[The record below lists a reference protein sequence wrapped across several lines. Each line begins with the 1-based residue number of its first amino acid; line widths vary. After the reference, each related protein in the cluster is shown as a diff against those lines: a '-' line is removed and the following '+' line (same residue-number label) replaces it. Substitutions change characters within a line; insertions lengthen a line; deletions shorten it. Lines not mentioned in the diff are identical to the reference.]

1 MKLYLQFGYG
11 MKRLCEKNEAALRE
25 CSVVLSPR
33 DLTPGQAIAVGKN
46 LGKTGGRVWFDPQM
60 YAPRSERGRLSEY
73 DYRPQGFQT
82 DSTNWNTILD
92 RLHALNDDIGTTEF
106 ILPCRFL
113 EKIGDVRDTV
123 RIVEKAMRFSG
134 PKLASLCLAS
144 PILMDPDSTDIL
156 LNGIGAWPVDG
167 FYLIAEHP
175 EHGYFSDNP
184 IWLANLLKLCAGIK
198 AGGKR
203 LVVGYCNQ
211 QMLCLSCA
219 GVDAIAS
226 GTWANVRSF
235 SLRKFEDE
243 DETVKR
249 KKAWYY
255 CPETLSEFSLPFLD
269 VASRN
274 RILSYLRPPAGWNAS
289 FADVLFSGAIPSD
302 TGFNEPAAFRHYL
315 FCLSRQCEE
324 ASHPSFRERLSQ
336 QLAQLE
342 KAKKNLSFLHRHGVR
357 GQNRDFEEIIDV
369 NQTALGQFANDH
381 SFLLDRRPDLF
392 RT

>member
-11 MKRLCEKNEAALRE
+11 MKRLCEKNEAGLRN
-25 CSVVLSPR
+25 CTVILSPR
-33 DLTPGQAIAVGKN
+33 DLTPRQAVSIGNK
-46 LGKTGGRVWFDPQM
+46 LSLTGGKVLFDPQM

-73 DYRPQGFQT
+73 SYRPQVFQT
-82 DSTNWNTILD
+82 NSANWSSILE
-92 RLHALNDDIGTTEF
+92 RLSDLNDAIGTESF

-113 EKIGDVRDTV
+113 EKIADIRDAV
-123 RIVEKAMRFSG
+123 RIVEKAERFPR
-134 PKLASLCLAS
+134 PKLASLCLS
-144 PILMDPDSTDIL
+144 SSILMDPDGVDIL

-167 FYLIAEHP
+167 FYVIAEHP

-198 AGGKR
+198 AGRKKI
-203 LVVGYCNQ
+203 VVGYCNQ

-243 DETVKR
+243 DDTVKR

-269 VASRN
+269 IAARN
-274 RILSYLRPPAGWNAS
+274 GILSYCRPPARWNAS
-289 FADVLFSGAIPSD
+289 FADVLFSGAVPSD
-302 TGFNEPAAFRHYL
+302 TGFNEPIAFRHYL

-324 ASHPSFRERLSQ
+324 ASLPSFRERLSQ
-336 QLAQLE
+336 QLEQLG
-342 KAKKNLSFLHRHGVR
+342 KAKKSLSFLHRHGVR

-369 NQTALGQFANDH
+369 NQTALSQFANDH

-392 RT
+392 QT